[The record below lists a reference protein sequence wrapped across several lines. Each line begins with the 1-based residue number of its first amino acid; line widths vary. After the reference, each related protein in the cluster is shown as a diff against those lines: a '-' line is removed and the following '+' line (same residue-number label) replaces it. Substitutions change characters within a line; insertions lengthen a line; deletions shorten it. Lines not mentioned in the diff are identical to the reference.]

1 MDNVVAP
8 QDEKDPTNL
17 SNEPSFDSNSAS
29 GENLV
34 SDSDEFKPTVMIK
47 RQSKGMLIT

>member
-47 RQSKGMLIT
+47 RQSKGM